1 MQNPTIPTSKPP
13 GEQPAGRSMPPIDLS
28 SAEDVKCEECKN
40 TTFSEVIVIKRL
52 SAIMSP
58 TGQEIMAPIKTF
70 HCAKCCHLN
79 EEFIPKVDQ
88 PIAKPNQ
95 R

>member
-1 MQNPTIPTSKPP
+1 MQQDQTISAASPNQRNEGPS
-13 GEQPAGRSMPPIDLS
+13 QQMPPIDLS
-28 SAEDVKCEECKN
+28 TAEDVKCEECEN
-40 TTFSEVIVIKRL
+40 TTFSEVIIIKRL

-79 EEFIPKVDQ
+79 EDFIPKVDQ
-88 PIAKPNQ
+88 PVTKS
-95 R
+95 